1 MTLYET
7 ILRKQKDLTQD
18 EIEQELLMQKLKAN
32 YKDHRWPNWV
42 EERLDN
48 QKG

>member
-1 MTLYET
+1 MNLYET

-18 EIEQELLMQKLKAN
+18 EIEQELLMQKLKAD
-32 YKDHRWPNWV
+32 YKDRRWPDWV
-42 EERLDN
+42 EELLDN